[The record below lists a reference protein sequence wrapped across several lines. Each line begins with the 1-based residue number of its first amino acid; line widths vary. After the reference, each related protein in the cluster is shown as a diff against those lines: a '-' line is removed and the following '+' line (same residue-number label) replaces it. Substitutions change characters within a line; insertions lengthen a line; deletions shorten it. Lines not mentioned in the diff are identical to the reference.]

1 MSLKFHGLTVPF
13 PAIQPLN
20 ELIVYPAGITMGTT
34 TISDSGIS
42 PAYAPSHTATA
53 NISANTVGWTASINL
68 SEASLLYIASLFIEF
83 EWQSR
88 FNANSGSGASSQSK
102 IQISGNA
109 GTTWVDLTDT
119 FTNTATSLTTQI
131 RAGTGKWLTQI
142 NRGSNQLQF
151 RLIHGVGSN
160 DGTSQSIVQIRTN
173 SYIRIGHYK

>member
-13 PAIQPLN
+13 PSIQPLN
-20 ELIVYPAGITMGTT
+20 EVIVYPVGITLGTT
-34 TISDSGIS
+34 AVDDSGIS
-42 PAYAPSHTATA
+42 PAYTSTHTATA
-53 NISANTVGWTASINL
+53 NISANTVGWTASVNL

-88 FNANSGSGASSQSK
+88 FNANSGGGASSQSK
-102 IQISGNA
+102 IQISGNG

-131 RAGTGKWLTQI
+131 RAGTGKWLSQI
-142 NRGSNQLQF
+142 NQGANQLQF
-151 RLIHGVGSN
+151 RLVHGVGSN
-160 DGTSQSIVQIRTN
+160 DGTSQSIIQVRSN